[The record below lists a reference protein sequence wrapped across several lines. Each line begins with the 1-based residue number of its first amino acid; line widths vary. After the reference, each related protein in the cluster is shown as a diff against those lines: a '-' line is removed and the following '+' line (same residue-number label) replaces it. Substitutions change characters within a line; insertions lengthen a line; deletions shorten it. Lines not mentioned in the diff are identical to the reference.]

1 MQYLYTDGE
10 FWHFMVPDTF
20 EQFTAGKEAMG
31 EGAIW
36 LKDGMECTVM
46 LWNGRAAQCDA
57 AGPRRAEGGR
67 DGSGR
72 AR

>member
-20 EQFTAGKEAMG
+20 EQYTAGKEVVG

-36 LKDGMECTVM
+36 LKDGDLCVISCGTTC
-46 LWNGRAAQCDA
+46 R
-57 AGPRRAEGGR
+57 
-67 DGSGR
+67 
-72 AR
+72 